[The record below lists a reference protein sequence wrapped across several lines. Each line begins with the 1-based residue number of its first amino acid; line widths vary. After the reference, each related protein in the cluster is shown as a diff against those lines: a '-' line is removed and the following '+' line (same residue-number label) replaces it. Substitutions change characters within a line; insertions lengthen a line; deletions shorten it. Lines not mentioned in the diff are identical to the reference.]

1 MDGNFWIFGGIVSVG
16 AHVAILAV
24 FLIGSCER
32 QREPEVASERP
43 VVESPVQEESPPA
56 PPSEVQ
62 PVQAAETPS
71 VPTSATAT
79 TKEVLSS
86 PPVAALREYEV
97 RPGDTL
103 SAIARRVG
111 CTVAELAEANKSSVR
126 KLSRLRVG
134 QRLILP
140 E

>member
-16 AHVAILAV
+16 AHLAILLV

-32 QREPEVASERP
+32 QREPEVATEHP
-43 VVESPVQEESPPA
+43 VAESPVQEVPSSVPS
-56 PPSEVQ
+56 SEVH
-62 PVQAAETPS
+62 PVQAAEIPR

-79 TKEVLSS
+79 PKEVPSS
-86 PPVAALREYEV
+86 PPATLREYEV

-103 SAIARRVG
+103 SAIARRNG
-111 CTVAELAEANKSSVR
+111 CMVAELAEANKSSVR